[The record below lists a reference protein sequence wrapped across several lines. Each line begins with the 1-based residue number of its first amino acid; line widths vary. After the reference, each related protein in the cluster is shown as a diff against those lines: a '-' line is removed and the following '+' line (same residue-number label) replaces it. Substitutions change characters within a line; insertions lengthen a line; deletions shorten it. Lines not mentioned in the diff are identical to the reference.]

1 MRLIV
6 VESPTKAKTIS
17 HFLTKTDIV
26 EPSFG
31 HVRDLPT
38 KKLGVDIKNNFEPE
52 YEVPAKA
59 KKVVAK
65 LKSLVKK
72 ADEVIL
78 ATDEDREGEA
88 IAWHLQQLLKLP
100 AKQKNRI
107 VFHEITESAIKNAL
121 KTPRELDYNLINAQ
135 QARRI
140 LDRLVGYELSPFLWK
155 KVAKNLSAGRVQSA
169 AVRLIVERER
179 EIEAF
184 IKQEYWTISANL
196 QAHEGK
202 FTAQLIKWQGKT
214 LDKLAITTKEEAQ
227 KIKEQLSK
235 ANFNVHKITRGKI
248 IKTPPAPFTTSTLQQ
263 VANRWLGFSA
273 KQTMVLAQQ
282 LYEGINLGP
291 EEQVG
296 LITYMRTDALDLSNE
311 FIHQART
318 VIQNNFGPQF
328 IAKTPRKFIN
338 KNKRAQEAHEAIR
351 PTNPNRTPESVKKY
365 LDPRQ
370 FKLYELIWQRA
381 LASQAAEAQIDHL
394 SINIEA
400 DSAIFLA
407 TGQTIT
413 FPGYLSIYPEQTQ
426 EKILPHLTDKES
438 LKLLELTTDQ
448 HFTQP
453 PARYSDAGLVKQ
465 LEKYGIGRPSTY
477 APIIATIEKRGYA
490 IRDNY
495 KRLEPTA
502 IGKIVND
509 LLVKHFPNIV
519 DYQFTAS
526 IENSLDDIARGEV
539 AWPKIIADFYWPF
552 HKHLEEKSQELSKK
566 DIMPETPTNE
576 VCDKCGAKM
585 VIKIGRYGPFLAC
598 SAFPKCRNIKS
609 MKSKS
614 APQELPEKYQY
625 LAKKY
630 ANEVCDKCGAKM
642 VIKIGRYGPFLACS
656 AFPKCRNIKKI
667 YTKKQQSIKTNK
679 P

>member
-1 MRLIV
+1 MRLII

-17 HFLTKTDIV
+17 HFLTKTDTV
-26 EPSFG
+26 ESSFG

-38 KKLGVDIKNNFEPE
+38 KKLGVDIENNFEPE

-65 LKSLVKK
+65 LKTLAKK
-72 ADEVIL
+72 ADEIIL

-100 AKQKNRI
+100 ANQKNRI

-121 KTPRELDYNLINAQ
+121 KAPRELDYNLINAQ

-155 KVAKNLSAGRVQSA
+155 KVAKNLSAGRVQSV

-179 EIEAF
+179 EIEKF
-184 IKQEYWTISANL
+184 IKQEYWTITAHL
-196 QAHEGK
+196 QAHEEK
-202 FTAQLIKWQGKT
+202 FTAQLVKWQGKT
-214 LDKLAITTKEEAQ
+214 LEKFALADQQKAEEIKEKLTGEEFVIDKITKE
-227 KIKEQLSK
+227 KILKM
-235 ANFNVHKITRGKI
+235 
-248 IKTPPAPFTTSTLQQ
+248 PPPPFTTSTLQQ

-273 KQTMVLAQQ
+273 RQTMVLAQQ
-282 LYEGINLGP
+282 LYEGINLGS
-291 EEQVG
+291 EGQVG
-296 LITYMRTDALDLSNE
+296 LITYMRTDALDLSSE
-311 FIHQART
+311 FIHQARK
-318 VIQNNFGPQF
+318 VIQDNFGHQF

-351 PTNPNRTPESVKKY
+351 PTNPQRTPESIKQY

-370 FKLYELIWQRA
+370 FRLYELIWQRA
-381 LASQAAEAQIDHL
+381 LASQAAEAQINHL
-394 SINIEA
+394 SIDIKAN
-400 DSAIFLA
+400 SAIFLA

-426 EKILPHLTDKES
+426 EKNLPHLTDKEH

-477 APIIATIEKRGYA
+477 APIIATIEKRGYVA
-490 IRDNY
+490 RDNY
-495 KRLEPTA
+495 KRLAPTA

-509 LLVKHFPNIV
+509 LLVKHFPEIV
-519 DYQFTAS
+519 DYQFTAN
-526 IENSLDDIARGEV
+526 IENNLDDIARGEV
-539 AWPKIIADFYWPF
+539 AWPKVIADFYWPF
-552 HKHLEEKSQELSKK
+552 HQHLEEKNQELSKK

-576 VCDKCGAKM
+576 TCDKCGAKM

-609 MKSKS
+609 LKSPSTPK
-614 APQELPEKYQY
+614 PLPEKYQY
-625 LAKKY
+625 LAKEY
-630 ANEVCDKCGAKM
+630 ANETCDKCGAKM

-667 YTKKQQSIKTNK
+667 QKTTKPNSTNFS
-679 P
+679 

>member
-1 MRLIV
+1 MRLII

-17 HFLTKTDIV
+17 HFLAKTDIV
-26 EPSFG
+26 ESSFG

-38 KKLGVDIKNNFEPE
+38 KKLGVDVNNNFEPE
-52 YEVPAKA
+52 YEVPVKA
-59 KKVVAK
+59 KKIATK

-72 ADEVIL
+72 ADGVIL

-100 AKQKNRI
+100 ANQKNRI

-121 KTPRELDYNLINAQ
+121 KTPRELDYNLVNAQ

-184 IKQEYWTISANL
+184 VKQEYWTISAHL
-196 QAHEGK
+196 QAHKEK
-202 FTAQLIKWQGKT
+202 FTAQLVKWQGKT
-214 LDKLAITTKEEAQ
+214 LDKLAIANQEEAQ
-227 KIKEQLSK
+227 KIKEQLLK
-235 ANFNVHKITRGKI
+235 ANYNVCKITREKI

-291 EEQVG
+291 EGQVG
-296 LITYMRTDALDLSNE
+296 LITYMRTDALNLSNE
-311 FIHQART
+311 FTHQART

-351 PTNPNRTPESVKKY
+351 PTDPNRTPESMKKY

-370 FKLYELIWQRA
+370 FRLYELIWQRA

-526 IENSLDDIARGEV
+526 IEDSLDDIAGGEI

-552 HKHLEEKSQELSKK
+552 HQHLEEKNQELSKK

-614 APQELPEKYQY
+614 THQELPEKYQY

-630 ANEVCDKCGAKM
+630 ANEICDKCGAKM
-642 VIKIGRYGPFLACS
+642 VIKIGRFGPFLACS

>member
-100 AKQKNRI
+100 TKQKNRI

-196 QAHEGK
+196 QVHEGK

-235 ANFNVHKITRGKI
+235 ANFNVHKITKEKI

-630 ANEVCDKCGAKM
+630 ANEICDKCGAKM